1 MADVNRGNRPLSP
14 HLSIYRPQ
22 WTSIMSIAHRIT
34 GCALSLGAILVV
46 WWLLAAASGPDYFA
60 TADGFLTSWI
70 GNLIMFGSLFALCFH
85 ACNGVRHL
93 IWDLGLM
100 LDPEQ
105 SEVAGK
111 MTLVIAGL
119 LTVLIWIL

>member
-100 LDPEQ
+100 LDPDQ
-105 SEVAGK
+105 AEVAGK

>member
-100 LDPEQ
+100 LDPDQ
-105 SEVAGK
+105 AEVAGK
-111 MTLVIAGL
+111 MTLVIAAL